1 VTPARLKEIEE
12 AAIAGRMPDSL
23 TIQALV
29 ATIRIQDRAIEEQR
43 QVIVTLREQI
53 RAVQP

>member
-12 AAIAGRMPDSL
+12 AAISGRAPDSL
-23 TIQALV
+23 TTQALV

-43 QVIVTLREQI
+43 QVIMALREQI